1 MAPVSVV
8 QPRYRFGVA
17 GETRADA
24 RDGSSWLADSG
35 GKAILDL
42 VVLPLRMFIGALDI
56 LETQVHKAADGL
68 RDIDPL
74 DERVVELEE
83 RMALLEQQ
91 PAGRRQGSRTPTVPK
106 QTTPPV

>member
-1 MAPVSVV
+1 M
-8 QPRYRFGVA
+8 A

-24 RDGSSWLADSG
+24 HDATSRLADSG
-35 GKAILDL
+35 GKAILNL
-42 VVLPLRMFIGALDI
+42 VALPLRMFIRALDI